1 MKRHQKL
8 HLHIGLRMFKTALA
22 VTIALAIAR
31 LFQSYSPI
39 FAGLGAV
46 VAMARTLRESL
57 DAAKTQFVGVI
68 LGGIVSMLLLV
79 IDPTPS
85 VLLIGGGVLVA
96 LALCGIFK
104 LYYAVS
110 LTAIIV
116 LSVCVNTGGDP
127 PLVALG
133 FRLIDTSIGLSVAL
147 AVNMLI
153 KPYNN
158 RHRVTNLLHKL
169 ADAVPACLE
178 QRFVYDLTPDLT
190 PMVTDLRALD
200 VELDIFRRQHFR
212 RREAHDRDLCFLRG
226 LFQLADRMEQE
237 LSALCTL
244 DLPGIPDEDNC
255 RRLEELGLTLPDFT
269 GRKSTEEIDF
279 VCNYHL
285 KIALQAREYL
295 LELLELPPEPH

>member
-1 MKRHQKL
+1 
-8 HLHIGLRMFKTALA
+8 MFKTALA

-31 LFQSYSPI
+31 LFNSYSPI

-116 LSVCVNTGGDP
+116 LSVCVNTGGDGP
-127 PLVALG
+127 IAALG
-133 FRLIDTSIGLSVAL
+133 FRLIDTSIGLVVAL

-158 RHRVTNLLHKL
+158 RHRVTSLLHKL

-178 QRFVYDLTPDLT
+178 QRFVCDLTPDLT

-244 DLPGIPDEDNC
+244 DLPGIPDEDNR
-255 RRLEELGLTLPDFT
+255 RRLEALGLTLPDFT

-285 KIALQAREYL
+285 KTALQAREYL
-295 LELLELPPEPH
+295 LELLELPPDPH

>member
-116 LSVCVNTGGDP
+116 LSVCVSTGGDP

-158 RHRVTNLLHKL
+158 RHRVTSLLHKL

-212 RREAHDRDLCFLRG
+212 RR
-226 LFQLADRMEQE
+226 EQE

-285 KIALQAREYL
+285 KTALQAREYL
-295 LELLELPPEPH
+295 LELLELPPERRRNPIEDL

>member
-31 LFQSYSPI
+31 LFNSYSPI

-68 LGGIVSMLLLV
+68 LGGIVGVLLLL

-85 VLLIGGGVLVA
+85 VLLIGIGVLVS
-96 LALCGIFK
+96 LCLCGIFK

-116 LSVCVNTGGDP
+116 LSVCVSTGGDGP
-127 PLVALG
+127 IVALG
-133 FRLIDTSIGLSVAL
+133 FRLIDTSIGLVVAL

-158 RHRVTNLLHKL
+158 RHRVTALLRKL
-169 ADAVPACLE
+169 ADAVPGCLE
-178 QRFVYDLTPDLT
+178 ERFVKDLMPDLT
-190 PMVTDLRALD
+190 PMVTNLRALD

-212 RREAHDRDLCFLRG
+212 RRAAHDRDLCFLRG
-226 LFQLADRMEQE
+226 LQQLADRMVQE
-237 LSALCTL
+237 LTALCTL
-244 DLPGIPDEDNC
+244 DLTGIPDADN
-255 RRLEELGLTLPDFT
+255 RKQLEALGLTLPDLSD
-269 GRKSTEEIDF
+269 RKSTEEIDF

-285 KIALQAREYL
+285 KTALQAREYL
-295 LELLELPPEPH
+295 LELLKLPPEWQ

>member
-31 LFQSYSPI
+31 LFNSYSPI

-68 LGGIVSMLLLV
+68 LGGIVSMLLLL

-85 VLLIGGGVLVA
+85 VLLIGGGVLVS
-96 LALCGIFK
+96 LCLCGIFK

-116 LSVCVNTGGDP
+116 LSVCVSTGGDGP
-127 PLVALG
+127 IVALG
-133 FRLIDTSIGLSVAL
+133 FRLIDTSIGLIVAL

-158 RHRVTNLLHKL
+158 RHRVTALLRKL
-169 ADAVPACLE
+169 ADAVPGCLE
-178 QRFVYDLTPDLT
+178 ERFVKDLTPDLT
-190 PMVTDLRALD
+190 AMATDLRALD

-226 LFQLADRMEQE
+226 LQQLADRMVQE
-237 LSALCTL
+237 LTALCTL
-244 DLPGIPDEDNC
+244 DLTGIPDPDNC
-255 RRLEELGLTLPDFT
+255 KKMAELGLTLPDFS

-285 KIALQAREYL
+285 KTALQARDYL
-295 LELLELPPEPH
+295 LKLLQLPADT

>member
-1 MKRHQKL
+1 
-8 HLHIGLRMFKTALA
+8 MFKTALA

-31 LFQSYSPI
+31 LFNSYSPI

-116 LSVCVNTGGDP
+116 LSVCVNTGGDGP
-127 PLVALG
+127 IVALG
-133 FRLIDTSIGLSVAL
+133 FRLIDTSIGLVVAL

-158 RHRVTNLLHKL
+158 RHRVTSLLHKL

-178 QRFVYDLTPDLT
+178 QRFVCDLTPDLT

-212 RREAHDRDLCFLRG
+212 RREAHDRDLCFLRS

-244 DLPGIPDEDNC
+244 DLPGIPDEDNR
-255 RRLEELGLTLPDFT
+255 RRLEALGLTLPDFT

-285 KIALQAREYL
+285 KTALQAREYL
-295 LELLELPPEPH
+295 LELLELPPDPH

>member
-1 MKRHQKL
+1 
-8 HLHIGLRMFKTALA
+8 
-22 VTIALAIAR
+22 
-31 LFQSYSPI
+31 
-39 FAGLGAV
+39 
-46 VAMARTLRESL
+46 MARTLRESL

-116 LSVCVNTGGDP
+116 LSVCVNTGGDGP
-127 PLVALG
+127 IVALG
-133 FRLIDTSIGLSVAL
+133 FRLIDTSIGLVVAL

-158 RHRVTNLLHKL
+158 RHRVTSLLHKL

-178 QRFVYDLTPDLT
+178 QRFVCDLTPDLT

-244 DLPGIPDEDNC
+244 DLPGIPDEDNR
-255 RRLEELGLTLPDFT
+255 RRLEALGLTLPDFT

-285 KIALQAREYL
+285 KTALQAREYL
-295 LELLELPPEPH
+295 LELLELPPDSH

>member
-1 MKRHQKL
+1 MKHHQKL

-85 VLLIGGGVLVA
+85 VLLIGGGVLVS

-116 LSVCVNTGGDP
+116 LSVCVSTGGDP

-169 ADAVPACLE
+169 ADAVPGCLE

-190 PMVTDLRALD
+190 PMITDLRALD

-212 RREAHDRDLCFLRG
+212 RPLNSLFGQKTPVIADDQLHAGIFLLHFSRHGLRKNADIGFCKIISDDGAPSSGAEMNAHKKTSCF
-226 LFQLADRMEQE
+226 
-237 LSALCTL
+237 
-244 DLPGIPDEDNC
+244 
-255 RRLEELGLTLPDFT
+255 
-269 GRKSTEEIDF
+269 
-279 VCNYHL
+279 
-285 KIALQAREYL
+285 
-295 LELLELPPEPH
+295 

>member
-1 MKRHQKL
+1 
-8 HLHIGLRMFKTALA
+8 MFKTALA

-31 LFQSYSPI
+31 LFNSYSPI

-116 LSVCVNTGGDP
+116 LSVCVNTGGDGP
-127 PLVALG
+127 IAALG
-133 FRLIDTSIGLSVAL
+133 FRLIDTSIGLVVAL

-158 RHRVTNLLHKL
+158 RHRVTSLLHKL

-178 QRFVYDLTPDLT
+178 QRFVCDLTPDLT

-244 DLPGIPDEDNC
+244 DLPGIPDEDNR
-255 RRLEELGLTLPDFT
+255 RRLEALGLTLPDFT

-285 KIALQAREYL
+285 KTALQAREYL
-295 LELLELPPEPH
+295 LELLELPPESH

>member
-31 LFQSYSPI
+31 LFNSYSPI

-68 LGGIVSMLLLV
+68 LGGIVGVLLLL

-85 VLLIGGGVLVA
+85 VLLIGVGVLVS
-96 LALCGIFK
+96 LCLCGIFK

-116 LSVCVNTGGDP
+116 LSVCVSTGGDGP
-127 PLVALG
+127 IVALG
-133 FRLIDTSIGLSVAL
+133 FRLIDTSIGLVVAL

-158 RHRVTNLLHKL
+158 RHRVTALLRKL
-169 ADAVPACLE
+169 ADAVPGCLE
-178 QRFVYDLTPDLT
+178 ERFVKDLMPDLM
-190 PMVTDLRALD
+190 PMVTNLRALD

-212 RREAHDRDLCFLRG
+212 RRAAHDRDLCFLRG
-226 LFQLADRMEQE
+226 LQQLADRMVQE
-237 LSALCTL
+237 LTALCTL
-244 DLPGIPDEDNC
+244 DLTGIPDADN
-255 RRLEELGLTLPDFT
+255 RKQLEALGLTLPDLSD
-269 GRKSTEEIDF
+269 RKSTEEIDF

-285 KIALQAREYL
+285 KTALQAREYL
-295 LELLELPPEPH
+295 LELLKLPPEWQ